1 MAGNLVGKR
10 ALVTGAS
17 RGIGRAI
24 AVALAGQG
32 AQVYCLSTRPGGCD
46 QTVAACTEAGGQAV
60 PLAGDVSSQDS
71 VSGIAERILG
81 EGPLNI
87 LVNNA
92 GITRDGLFM
101 RMSEED
107 FDAVIAT
114 NLKGVFL
121 ICKAFA
127 RALAKAGGARMV
139 NIGSVVGVIGNAG
152 QANYAASKAGLIGL
166 SKSLAKEFG
175 GRGMTVNVVAP
186 GFIET
191 DMTAGLSDKIKSET
205 TSQIVLGRLGCPD
218 DIAGVVAFLC
228 SSAGAY
234 ITGQVLVVDGGL
246 SL

>member
-1 MAGNLVGKR
+1 MSDELKGKR

-24 AVALAGQG
+24 AVDLAAKG
-32 AQVYCLSTRPGGCD
+32 AMVYCLSTREGGCD
-46 QTVAACTEAGGQAV
+46 EAVAACKEAGG
-60 PLAGDVSSQDS
+60 LASALGADVSDGAQ
-71 VSGIAERILG
+71 VAAIAETVLADG
-81 EGPLNI
+81 ALDI

-107 FDAVIAT
+107 FDSVIAT
-114 NLKGVFL
+114 NLKGSFL
-121 ICKAFA
+121 LCRAFA
-127 RALAKAGGARMV
+127 RSMAKAGSARIV
-139 NIGSVVGVIGNAG
+139 NISSVVGVIGNPG
-152 QANYAASKAGLIGL
+152 QANYSASKAGLIGL

-191 DMTAGLSDKIKSET
+191 DMTADLSEKMRSET
-205 TSQIVLGRLGCPD
+205 TANITLGRLGKPE
-218 DIAGVVAFLC
+218 DISAVVTFLC
-228 SSAGAY
+228 SPSGAY